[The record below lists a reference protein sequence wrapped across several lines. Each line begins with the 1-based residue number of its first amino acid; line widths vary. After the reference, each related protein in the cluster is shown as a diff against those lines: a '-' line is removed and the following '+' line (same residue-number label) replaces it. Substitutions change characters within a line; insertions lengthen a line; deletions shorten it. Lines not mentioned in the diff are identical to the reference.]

1 MNIFEAFRL
10 ALTGLLSNRLRSILT
25 MLGII
30 IGVSAVIALV
40 SFGQGIQNYIAN
52 TFQSLGSNL
61 MFILPNTPSG
71 PNAKTIKVKPLTL
84 EDSKAIANPQNVSG
98 VLAVAPIY
106 TLYATTVVNKNDLVV
121 QVGGTT
127 PYWQD
132 AREWYPKEG
141 RFIDDNDVASAAHVA
156 VLGTSVVK
164 KMFDP
169 GADVVGQEIRVNSIP
184 FRIIGVLATKGGGGL
199 ADPDKI
205 MIIPITTALTRLGD
219 ARARTSS
226 GEYAVSAIVVKT
238 MADKD
243 TAPAKKSIERL
254 LLDRHNVE
262 FRGDEDFQVFTTDQ
276 ILSIFGNITG
286 LLTAFLSFIAGISL
300 LVGGIGVMNI
310 MLVSVTERTREIGL
324 RKAVG
329 ARYLDLMLQFLI
341 ESVVL
346 SLVGGMIGIL
356 IGALIA
362 FVSTQ
367 AIPSLSL
374 SITLPA
380 VLLATG
386 VSTAIGIFFGIYPA
400 SRAASMNPIEAL
412 RYE

>member
-10 ALTGLLSNRLRSILT
+10 ALTGLLSNRMRSILT

-40 SFGQGIQNYIAN
+40 SFGQGIQNYIVN

-61 MFILPNTPSG
+61 MFILPNQPSG
-71 PNAKTIKVKPLTL
+71 PNAKNIKAKPLTL
-84 EDSKAIANPQNVSG
+84 EDAKAIANPQNVSG
-98 VLAVAPIY
+98 LVAVAPMYSIY
-106 TLYATTVVNKNDLVV
+106 AMTVVNKNDLLV

-127 PYWQD
+127 PAWQD
-132 AREWYPKEG
+132 AREWYTKEG
-141 RFIDDNDVASAAHVA
+141 RFIDDNDIAADSHVA
-156 VLGTSVVK
+156 VLGTSTVK
-164 KMFDP
+164 KLFDA
-169 GADVVGQEIRVNSIP
+169 GDDVIGQDIRINNIP
-184 FRIIGVLATKGGGGL
+184 FRVIGVLETKGGGGL

-205 MIIPITTALTRLGD
+205 VLVPITTALTRLGD
-219 ARARTSS
+219 TKARTSN
-226 GEYAVSAIVVKT
+226 GQYAVSAIVVKT
-238 MADKD
+238 MSDKD
-243 TAPAKKSIERL
+243 TTPAKKNIERL

-262 FRGDEDFQVFTTDQ
+262 FRGDEDFQVLTTDQ

-286 LLTAFLSFIAGISL
+286 LLTAFLTFIAGISL
-300 LVGGIGVMNI
+300 VVGGIGVMNI

-329 ARYLDLMLQFLI
+329 ARYLDLMMQFLI

-346 SLVGGMIGIL
+346 SLFGGMIGIW
-356 IGALIA
+356 IGAMVAFIA
-362 FVSTQ
+362 TK